1 MQTGRAATDFDNV
14 KRKLKREKNFTTEPL
29 VTEAI
34 KKRHR
39 KS

>member
-1 MQTGRAATDFDNV
+1 MQSGTVATDFDNV
-14 KRKLKREKNFTTEPL
+14 KRKLERKKDFTTEPL